1 MRLALALL
9 ALLAGCAGSVTL
21 VERGGKAWAGGR
33 VDYERK
39 LLVAMLRGE
48 RYAGEYL
55 EATEYEVA
63 PGQPSARGPRYVVE
77 GNAGYNAT
85 ALLEGSR
92 GGSLRCIFSISV
104 LAGGYGRCFDREY
117 RAYDLFIE

>member
-21 VERGGKAWAGGR
+21 VERDATAWSSGTL
-33 VDYERK
+33 DYEAKTLR
-39 LLVAMLRGE
+39 VRLRGE
-48 RYAGEYL
+48 AYAGNVI
-55 EATEYEVA
+55 EATDYEVA
-63 PGQPSARGPRYVVE
+63 PGQPSARAPRYVVE

-92 GGSLRCIFSISV
+92 GGSLRCIFRISV

>member
-1 MRLALALL
+1 MRLAFALL

-21 VERGGKAWAGGR
+21 VERDGTVWSSGAVDHEAKSLR
-33 VDYERK
+33 VR
-39 LLVAMLRGE
+39 LRGE
-48 RYAGEYL
+48 EYAGHFI
-55 EATEYEVA
+55 EATEYEAA
-63 PGQPSARGPRYVVE
+63 PGQPSARAPRYVVE